1 MSARRGQRYVSPV
14 GHVSPARRSRA
25 ASVAMVL
32 ALILLSSAVLPLFSD
47 AGTGHA
53 KSIAAAMQKFL
64 LFYSGV
70 FALIAL
76 TAAVGAGL
84 LATDRL
90 VMSPGHRVV
99 TQAVH
104 HALSLVA
111 LAALANHITLE
122 IIAQRT
128 QLIDAFV
135 PFVAHRRMLYMGL
148 GTLASDL
155 FVVIIVTGLLRRRF
169 ATRPSWV
176 WRGLHATAYVLWP
189 MSIVHGLQAGRTAKP
204 YVDWS
209 YGGCLALVALALT
222 IRYVATIR
230 GRHMTAPPLPGP
242 APNSMHAAAMASG
255 QFGVQAAP
263 AWTGSLGPA
272 SPQRQAPRALTAAPE
287 QPPWTQPRR
296 GQDDQD
302 IADYLSGLSTF
313 PGSRGYGP
321 GLPTFPAQDRT

>member
-1 MSARRGQRYVSPV
+1 M
-14 GHVSPARRSRA
+14 
-25 ASVAMVL
+25 VAVL
-32 ALILLSSAVLPLFSD
+32 FLLSSAVVPLFSA

-53 KSIAAAMQKFL
+53 KAIAAAIQKFL

-90 VMSPGHRVV
+90 VMSPGRRVV

-111 LAALANHITLE
+111 LAALGNHIALE
-122 IIAQRT
+122 IAARRAR
-128 QLIDAFV
+128 LIDGFV
-135 PFVAHRRMLYMGL
+135 PFVAQRSVLYMGL

-155 FVVIIVTGLLRRRF
+155 FIVIIVTGLMRRRF
-169 ATRPSWV
+169 AARPSWV
-176 WRGLHATAYVLWP
+176 WRGLHATAYLLWP
-189 MSIVHGLQAGRTAKP
+189 LAIVHGLQAGRPAKP

-209 YGGCLALVALALT
+209 YGGCLALVGLALA

-230 GRHMTAPPLPGP
+230 GRHITAPPLPGP
-242 APNSMHAAAMASG
+242 APNSMHAAAMAG
-255 QFGVQAAP
+255 GFGVQSAP

-272 SPQRQAPRALTAAPE
+272 APDWLDRGARRALAAAPE
-287 QPPWTQPRR
+287 QPQWARPRA
-296 GQDDQD
+296 GQDEQD
-302 IADYLSGLSTF
+302 VADYLSGLSTF
-313 PGSRGYGP
+313 PGSSGYGP
-321 GLPTFPAQDRT
+321 GLPTFPAEDRP